1 MVNRVLPLDVT
12 WICQTHPTPAM
23 VSGLASC
30 GLRISLHVSPSQ
42 VRMVGCAHTLQV
54 SLLSWTG
61 EQVANDSVPL
71 NLMQCLWH
79 VFFGCVLFWI
89 MTMGHKLVTVWAPFI
104 QKHPCYYAG
113 CCHIAG
119 QSFFGSILVSVLL
132 SKQIPTRREGHNGT
146 HSPLLAAAVVSLTGV
161 SCRSC
166 CRHCTG
172 ATMRCCSRR
181 ATRRGACRCW
191 RPWPAASPAS
201 PPTALACKPSRS
213 TA

>member
-1 MVNRVLPLDVT
+1 MQIVAQEKRGEEHAGRRSVLLVGNPALPLKGFDVALAVLAMVNRVLPLDVT

-71 NLMQCLWH
+71 NLMQCLWY

-89 MTMGHKLVTVWAPFI
+89 MTMGHKLVIVWAPLI

-119 QSFFGSILVSVLL
+119 QSVFGSILVSVLL
-132 SKQIPTRREGHNGT
+132 SK
-146 HSPLLAAAVVSLTGV
+146 
-161 SCRSC
+161 
-166 CRHCTG
+166 
-172 ATMRCCSRR
+172 
-181 ATRRGACRCW
+181 
-191 RPWPAASPAS
+191 
-201 PPTALACKPSRS
+201 
-213 TA
+213 